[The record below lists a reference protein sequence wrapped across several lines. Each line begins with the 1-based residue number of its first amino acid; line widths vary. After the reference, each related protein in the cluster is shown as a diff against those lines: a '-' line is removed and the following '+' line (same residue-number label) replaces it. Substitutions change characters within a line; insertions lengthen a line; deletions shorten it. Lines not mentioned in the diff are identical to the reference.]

1 MDDFNAIR
9 LKRKVIERFKAYSK
23 KTSPSYSETLDYMIT
38 FFEDTG
44 LSPYDT
50 INHSVLSFTS
60 SINKRLNALT
70 SILRDIEK
78 TQLIPTRE
86 KLESL
91 FENIEE
97 EEPEFVEKKWEEIQA
112 SKTEDE
118 KLLDFYTDELDKTK
132 RELTNIKNEFSHLLN
147 KLSYVKS
154 TFSKSYH
161 KLDMSEEEIEQ
172 LKTSLI

>member
-1 MDDFNAIR
+1 MDDFSTIR
-9 LKRKVIERFKAYSK
+9 LRRKVIERFKKYSK
-23 KTSPSYSETLDYMIT
+23 KTSPSYSETLDFMIA

-50 INHSVLSFTS
+50 INHSILSFTS
-60 SINKRLNALT
+60 SVNKRLNALM

-97 EEPEFVEKKWEEIQA
+97 EEPEFVEKTWEEIQA
-112 SKTEDE
+112 PKTGDE
-118 KLLDFYTDELDKTK
+118 KLLDYYSTELDKNK
-132 RELTNIKNEFSHLLN
+132 RELSQVKNESSHLLS
-147 KLSYVKS
+147 KLTYVKN
-154 TFSKSYH
+154 TFGKSYYR
-161 KLDMSEEEIEQ
+161 LDISKKEIEK
-172 LKTSLI
+172 LKSNLL